1 MGVPLLYRWLS
12 ERYPL
17 INRPASSPPFAEVD
31 NLYIDANGI
40 LHNATHGANKP
51 PARNGAAAPTEAD
64 MMLAICSYLDTLVQ
78 LVRPQRL
85 LYVAIDGVAP
95 RAKMNQQRQ
104 RRFRVL
110 SYFIRHKLQT
120 DELWRR
126 LRVVLSSAEAP
137 GEGEHKIAEHIRSA
151 RELPRRHC
159 VYGLDADLIMLGL
172 ATHAPALCILRE
184 KAERL
189 LVRPEPPAAP
199 WGLPGGFSFA
209 KEEGVLGGAS
219 RVLRG
224 MLGLAPAVDAPEAAA
239 AALELAGAHQL
250 GAAIESAA
258 SSDAASLARRLL
270 LGSGRGRVYVDWP
283 YADVAVATS
292 LATAAGRWWADRRGQ
307 LQECDIHPG
316 EWRQLQ
322 DELRLN
328 TLHHRAL
335 DTGRVA
341 LVRPLAG
348 YSIGR
353 DGSLQQR
360 WADTPLPVPAQLV
373 LPEWHLEALP
383 PRSGGL
389 SGLARLQPSRRVAVT
404 GGPHFGA
411 VGTGGTPFPPDGSGT
426 KLLCPTEPRVSVA
439 GVTAAHA
446 PGEAVLYVRGSG
458 PVPFGERGIVL
469 ATQGA
474 RCEVI
479 FEHEGFCS
487 FGHFSRLETSRAAVV
502 PAAAL
507 LNLSRPPRSKA
518 ADAPPDAAA
527 ALFGG
532 GSDSFA
538 AFAKG
543 TNPYAVLS
551 QAPAE

>member
-224 MLGLAPAVDAPEAAA
+224 MLGLAPAGLSEAERDVELGERIYAVLQHLDDERAGKMTGMLLEMNDSELLELLGFATAFTTSTARAADAAVARPSDDAAVVAATPPRGWPELAMRLPFTMSLRAEGVLLECIASKARRTGCPSAPPHPCPPAAPEEPTAST
-239 AALELAGAHQL
+239 ALCAHQL

-258 SSDAASLARRLL
+258 GSDAASLARRLL

-341 LVRPLAG
+341 LVVYARPRPLG
-348 YSIGR
+348 
-353 DGSLQQR
+353 
-360 WADTPLPVPAQLV
+360 QL
-373 LPEWHLEALP
+373 
-383 PRSGGL
+383 PRSA
-389 SGLARLQPSRRVAVT
+389 SA
-404 GGPHFGA
+404 
-411 VGTGGTPFPPDGSGT
+411 
-426 KLLCPTEPRVSVA
+426 PRA
-439 GVTAAHA
+439 
-446 PGEAVLYVRGSG
+446 
-458 PVPFGERGIVL
+458 
-469 ATQGA
+469 
-474 RCEVI
+474 
-479 FEHEGFCS
+479 
-487 FGHFSRLETSRAAVV
+487 
-502 PAAAL
+502 
-507 LNLSRPPRSKA
+507 
-518 ADAPPDAAA
+518 
-527 ALFGG
+527 
-532 GSDSFA
+532 
-538 AFAKG
+538 
-543 TNPYAVLS
+543 
-551 QAPAE
+551 